1 MNEDNIVKMQSDLAQ
16 AEVPAEQDGKGKD
29 LVLCAVCL
37 QWTCDGPQ
45 CHRPGICEE

>member
-1 MNEDNIVKMQSDLAQ
+1 MNEVNLLNTQSESLTEAFQ
-16 AEVPAEQDGKGKD
+16 SEKDGKGKD